1 MHGPSSFDPAYRH
14 LHFSPRSPA
23 HTSSLQL
30 LRTLVLLAFLVFF
43 AVTVGTTAA
52 GTSHMSHV
60 GGFLGGLCC
69 GLLLLLPNL
78 HRSRSETVVVAVA
91 AAGAVALYLAPPL
104 VFYLRQLPRVC
115 CNC

>member
-1 MHGPSSFDPAYRH
+1 MHHPQGPLPCAVH
-14 LHFSPRSPA
+14 GLPRP
-23 HTSSLQL
+23 HPPPMCPPPQL

-69 GLLLLLPNL
+69 GLVLLPNL
-78 HRSRSETVVVAVA
+78 HRSRSEAAVVGVA
-91 AAGAVALYLAPPL
+91 AAGAIALYLAPPL
-104 VFYLRQLPRVC
+104 IFYLQQLPHVC
-115 CNC
+115 CGC

>member
-1 MHGPSSFDPAYRH
+1 MHGPSSFEPAYRH

-69 GLLLLLPNL
+69 GLLLLPNL